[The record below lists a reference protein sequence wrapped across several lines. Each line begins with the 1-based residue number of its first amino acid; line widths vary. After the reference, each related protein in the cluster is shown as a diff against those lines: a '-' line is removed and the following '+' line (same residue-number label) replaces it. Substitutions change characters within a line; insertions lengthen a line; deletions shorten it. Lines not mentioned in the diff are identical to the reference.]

1 MQIVLIRHAQTPGN
15 ALRRYIGRTDEPL
28 SREGICAAEAAGAIP
43 EVRQVFVTPLCR
55 TRQTAHILFPNA
67 EQTVL
72 PALREMDFGDF
83 ENRNADEMYDDTT
96 YRAWVDGGCLGACPN
111 GEATT
116 EFTARVCEG
125 FRTALRGIPADV
137 RQAFFVVHGGV
148 IMAIMSHFARPE
160 ISYYD
165 AWVKNCA
172 GYVCT
177 PAGGNDKLILTDVR
191 KIACAAEAMT

>member
-28 SREGICAAEAAGAIP
+28 SREGIRAAEAAGALP
-43 EVRQVFVTPLCR
+43 EVRHVFVTPLSR
-55 TRQTAHILFPNA
+55 TQQTARILFPDA

-83 ENRNADEMYDDTT
+83 ENRNADEMHDDMA
-96 YRAWVDGGCLGACPN
+96 YRVWVDGGCLGACPN
-111 GEATT
+111 GEATP
-116 EFTARVCEG
+116 EFTERVCEG
-125 FRTALRGIPADV
+125 FLAALRSIPADA

-148 IMAIMSHFARPE
+148 IMAIMSRFARPE
-160 ISYYD
+160 ITYYD

-177 PAGGNDKLILTDVR
+177 PSDENGRLILTDVR
-191 KIACAAEAMT
+191 RIACAAEAMA